1 MIRSITF
8 ILILGILIIYRSLK
22 LKTLNREKQK
32 KDSKIFYLSSYNKLN
47 KLLVI
52 FFTLEIIIECI
63 TMNLESFSSIVW
75 GELIV
80 IFCFVMIIYTTKE
93 SLKATVIL
101 RQEDMYVF
109 LKEEENIRFKDIKTV
124 TINNTANKYV
134 YLITLFL
141 KDGREYRL
149 KGRDKY
155 EMNRLVKI
163 VSDNIKTYL

>member
-109 LKEEENIRFKDIKTV
+109 LKEEKNIRFKDIKTV

-163 VSDNIKTYL
+163 ISDNIKTYV

>member
-163 VSDNIKTYL
+163 VSDNIKTYV

>member
-163 VSDNIKTYL
+163 ISDNIKTYV